1 LFLSGLVSRNGKD
14 NSVVQGDMSAQTKTV
29 LENGDAILKAAG
41 MSYDDVVAARVFI
54 TDVAKFQDMNG
65 AYRSFFRK
73 DPPARATVKTAL
85 MGADY
90 QVEITMV
97 AVKDASRKAINPPA
111 PQPSTSSAAAPPLSP
126 AIQVGNRL
134 YVSGMLGNT
143 ADNKSD
149 AKAQTTEVLARIGR
163 ALNAAGFE
171 WKDVV
176 DGVVYLTDMANYNAM
191 NTGYRTVIPKDFPAR
206 ATVGV
211 GLVNADG
218 LVEIMVTAVK

>member
-1 LFLSGLVSRNGKD
+1 
-14 NSVVQGDMSAQTKTV
+14 
-29 LENGDAILKAAG
+29 
-41 MSYDDVVAARVFI
+41 
-54 TDVAKFQDMNG
+54 
-65 AYRSFFRK
+65 
-73 DPPARATVKTAL
+73 
-85 MGADY
+85 
-90 QVEITMV
+90 
-97 AVKDASRKAINPPA
+97 
-111 PQPSTSSAAAPPLSP
+111 
-126 AIQVGNRL
+126 
-134 YVSGMLGNT
+134 MLGNT
-143 ADNKSD
+143 ADNKGD

-191 NTGYRTVIPKDFPAR
+191 NTAYRTVIPKDFPAR